1 MQQVIAEEVLNLN
14 NINIIQ
20 YVTAKVISEMMG
32 KMPKILKTKSSKQL
46 QLKWKTRK
54 ENQIKIMRAEL
65 SILTDM
71 AQKGETQKISKK
83 KHRIKSKYKIT
94 ANQELQTVTGHLK
107 MKIEAKPQR
116 IRRRVKR
123 SKQFSQ
129 NQMFANIEKS
139 SSETLVKNR
148 CQLKNH
154 LRKKQQK
161 HVGVPS

>member
-32 KMPKILKTKSSKQL
+32 KMPKILKTKSSKQP

-54 ENQIKIMRAEL
+54 ENHIKSIRAEL

-83 KHRIKSKYKIT
+83 KQRIKSKYKIT
-94 ANQELQTVTGHLK
+94 TNQELQTVTGYLK
-107 MKIEAKPQR
+107 MKIQAKAQR
-116 IRRRVKR
+116 IRRHVKR

-129 NQMFANIEKS
+129 NQMFANNKKKF
-139 SSETLVKNR
+139 VR
-148 CQLKNH
+148 RMCQSQFQE
-154 LRKKQQK
+154 R
-161 HVGVPS
+161 

>member
-1 MQQVIAEEVLNLN
+1 
-14 NINIIQ
+14 
-20 YVTAKVISEMMG
+20 MG
-32 KMPKILKTKSSKQL
+32 KMPKILKTKSSKQP

-54 ENQIKIMRAEL
+54 ENQIKSIRAEL

-83 KHRIKSKYKIT
+83 KRIKRKYKIT
-94 ANQELQTVTGHLK
+94 TNQELQTVTGYLK

-116 IRRRVKR
+116 IRRHVKR

-154 LRKKQQK
+154 K

>member
-1 MQQVIAEEVLNLN
+1 M
-14 NINIIQ
+14 
-20 YVTAKVISEMMG
+20 TAKVISE
-32 KMPKILKTKSSKQL
+32 KMDKTPKIPKTKRSKQL

-54 ENQIKIMRAEL
+54 ENQMKIMRAEL
-65 SILTDM
+65 SILTDIE
-71 AQKGETQKISKK
+71 QKGETQKISKK
-83 KHRIKSKYKIT
+83 KQRIKSKYKIT
-94 ANQELQTVTGHLK
+94 TNQELQTVTGYLK
-107 MKIEAKPQR
+107 MKIEAIPQR
-116 IRRRVKR
+116 VRRHVKR

-161 HVGVPS
+161 HVGVPSWRTIECNHSAE

>member
-1 MQQVIAEEVLNLN
+1 
-14 NINIIQ
+14 
-20 YVTAKVISEMMG
+20 MG

-54 ENQIKIMRAEL
+54 ENQIKSMRAQL

-83 KHRIKSKYKIT
+83 KRIKRKYKIT
-94 ANQELQTVTGHLK
+94 TNQELQTVTGHLK

-116 IRRRVKR
+116 IRRHLKR

-154 LRKKQQK
+154 K

>member
-1 MQQVIAEEVLNLN
+1 M
-14 NINIIQ
+14 
-20 YVTAKVISEMMG
+20 TAKVISE
-32 KMPKILKTKSSKQL
+32 KMDKTPKIPKTKRSKQL

-54 ENQIKIMRAEL
+54 ENQMKIMRAEL
-65 SILTDM
+65 SILTDI

-83 KHRIKSKYKIT
+83 KQRIKSKYKIT
-94 ANQELQTVTGHLK
+94 TNQELQTVTGYLK
-107 MKIEAKPQR
+107 MKIQAKAQR
-116 IRRRVKR
+116 IRRHVKR

-129 NQMFANIEKS
+129 NQMFANNKKS

>member
-1 MQQVIAEEVLNLN
+1 
-14 NINIIQ
+14 
-20 YVTAKVISEMMG
+20 MG

-54 ENQIKIMRAEL
+54 ENQIKSIRAEL

-83 KHRIKSKYKIT
+83 KQRIKSKYKIT
-94 ANQELQTVTGHLK
+94 TNQELQTVTGYLK
-107 MKIEAKPQR
+107 MKIQAKAQR
-116 IRRRVKR
+116 IRRHVKR

-129 NQMFANIEKS
+129 NQMFANNKKKS

-161 HVGVPS
+161 HVGVSS